1 MVSRGG
7 RPTLIQALDKEIYQ
21 VVRKLADDQ
30 HQLENGSSKRLTVS
44 VVYDHIKHSNS
55 SLKRRSKK
63 LLEDSIERV
72 LLVLKE
78 QELDDSESLDG
89 DFDGIEEEH
98 VPKLKD
104 HNIMNKSITRMW
116 SKPNPATLTPR
127 EGTPPV
133 AENNT
138 VAMQI
143 TQTRETD
150 STVKV
155 DRQANGEPRLKRR
168 KGERAQKEVDRTPPT
183 DISLENLGGVE
194 NVIEELNELVAMPML
209 YPDTYI
215 RTGIQPPRG
224 VLLHGP
230 PGCGKTMIANAFA
243 AEIGVSFIPLSAPS
257 LVAGMSG
264 ESEKKIR
271 DIFEEAKS
279 MAPCLV
285 FIDEIDVIMGK
296 RESAQREMEKR
307 IVAQMLTCMDEMAL
321 EKTGG
326 KPVII
331 IAATNRPDSLDP
343 ALRRAGR
350 FNKEINLGVPNEQAR
365 EKILRA
371 LTQKLSLDD
380 DFDYR
385 ALAKMTPGFVGAD
398 LNDVVS
404 VAGTEAMKRMMAVLK
419 QRTATDMELD
429 DPPATTTPPALLIL
443 RSLVAHAGESSPDGD
458 FNIKYTDFLAAVPKV
473 QPSAKREGFATI
485 PDTTWSHIGALH
497 SVREQ
502 LEMAIVEPIKRPE
515 SFARVGITAPT
526 GVLLWGPPGCG
537 KTLLA
542 KAVANESKANFI
554 SIKGPELLNKYVGES
569 ERAVR
574 QVFERARSSVPCIL
588 FFDELD
594 ALVPKREDSLSEASS
609 KVVNTLLTELDGL
622 SNRAGIYVVAAT
634 NRPDMIDP
642 AMLRPGR
649 LGTSVFVDLPTADE
663 RVEILKALFKKALPA
678 AGADEVEALDGV
690 ARDERCNGYSGADLG
705 NLHQAAA
712 VAALKREMVGG
723 VQTEQEELRILGC
736 DWEAALGKVK
746 ASVKDAG
753 KYRRLKERG
762 IAYDPHPLET
772 ANAVPYCDH
781 GLALDIARVQLA
793 QIRFSTQEELT
804 LSLH

>member
-1 MVSRGG
+1 
-7 RPTLIQALDKEIYQ
+7 
-21 VVRKLADDQ
+21 
-30 HQLENGSSKRLTVS
+30 
-44 VVYDHIKHSNS
+44 
-55 SLKRRSKK
+55 
-63 LLEDSIERV
+63 
-72 LLVLKE
+72 
-78 QELDDSESLDG
+78 
-89 DFDGIEEEH
+89 
-98 VPKLKD
+98 
-104 HNIMNKSITRMW
+104 MNKSITRLW
-116 SKPNPATLTPR
+116 AKPISTATTSSGTPR
-127 EGTPPV
+127 EGSLPPSGTSTT
-133 AENNT
+133 T
-138 VAMQI
+138 VPMQI
-143 TQTRETD
+143 IPMEFPAKAERH
-150 STVKV
+150 
-155 DRQANGEPRLKRR
+155 ANGEPSKKRR
-168 KGERAQKEVDRTPPT
+168 KGERDGKKDVDRSPPD
-183 DISLENLGGVE
+183 DISLENLGGVDS
-194 NVIEELNELVAMPML
+194 VIAELNELVAMPML

-271 DIFEEAKS
+271 DIFEEAKR

-307 IVAQMLTCMDEMAL
+307 IVAQMLTCMDDMAL

-371 LTQKLSLDD
+371 LTQKINLAE

-385 ALAKMTPGFVGAD
+385 SLAKLTPGFVGAD
-398 LNDVVS
+398 LNDIVS

-419 QRTATDMELD
+419 QRSATAMDLD
-429 DPPATTTPPALLIL
+429 NVSSESSTPSSLAIL

-458 FNIKYTDFLAAVPKV
+458 FTIKYTDFLTAVPKV

-485 PDTTWSHIGALH
+485 PDTTWTHIGALH
-497 SVREQ
+497 EVREQ
-502 LEMAIVEPIKRPE
+502 LEMAIVEPIRRPE

-649 LGTSVFVDLPTADE
+649 LGTSVFVDLPTPDE
-663 RVEILKALFKKALPA
+663 RVEILKALYKKALP
-678 AGADEVEALDGV
+678 GAPQKEVDSLESV
-690 ARDERCNGYSGADLG
+690 ARDVRCTGYSGADLG

-712 VAALKREMVGG
+712 VAALKREMAAGPAAMD
-723 VQTEQEELRILGC
+723 ELRIQRS
-736 DWEAALGKVK
+736 DWEAAMGKVR

-762 IAYDPHPLET
+762 M
-772 ANAVPYCDH
+772 
-781 GLALDIARVQLA
+781 
-793 QIRFSTQEELT
+793 
-804 LSLH
+804 

>member
-1 MVSRGG
+1 
-7 RPTLIQALDKEIYQ
+7 
-21 VVRKLADDQ
+21 VRKLADEQ
-30 HQLENGSSKRLTVS
+30 SQLQNGGKRLTITT
-44 VVYDHIKHSNS
+44 VYDSIKHSNS

-72 LLVLKE
+72 LIVMRE
-78 QELDDSESLDG
+78 EEEDDEGSLDG
-89 DFDGIEEEH
+89 GDFEGMEEP
-98 VPKLKD
+98 VPELKE
-104 HNIMNKSITRMW
+104 HNIMNKSITKLW
-116 SKPNPATLTPR
+116 AKSQTPVGASPR
-127 EGTPPV
+127 EGSPAPAGSPAVGLPIQTLNGDSQSPAK
-133 AENNT
+133 AE
-138 VAMQI
+138 
-143 TQTRETD
+143 
-150 STVKV
+150 
-155 DRQANGEPRLKRR
+155 RQPNGEPKLKRR
-168 KGERAQKEVDRTPPT
+168 KAERDPKKDMDRSPPT
-183 DISLENLGGVE
+183 DISLANLGGVE
-194 NVIEELNELVAMPML
+194 GIIEELNELVAMPML

-215 RTGIQPPRG
+215 QTGIQPPRG

-271 DIFEEAKS
+271 EVFDEAKK

-307 IVAQMLTCMDEMAL
+307 IVAQMLTCMDDMAL

-350 FNKEINLGVPNEQAR
+350 FNKEINLGVPNEAAR
-365 EKILRA
+365 EKILKA
-371 LTQKLSLDD
+371 LTQRLSLPE
-380 DFDYR
+380 DFDYKT
-385 ALAKMTPGFVGAD
+385 LANMTPGFVGAD
-398 LNDVVS
+398 LGDVVS
-404 VAGTEAMKRMMAVLK
+404 VAGTEAMKRMMDALK
-419 QRTATDMELD
+419 QRSEARAAEAQAIIASSEAMDIDPLPTA
-429 DPPATTTPPALLIL
+429 DPSVNPDADTTLPPALRIL
-443 RSLVAHAGESSPDGD
+443 RSLVKHAGEDSPVGD
-458 FNIKYTDFLAAVPKV
+458 FSITYDDFLAAIPKV

-485 PDTTWSHIGALH
+485 PDTTWAHIGALH
-497 SVREQ
+497 EVRDQ
-502 LEMAIVEPIKRPE
+502 LAMAIVEPIKNPA

-622 SNRAGIYVVAAT
+622 SSRKGIYVVAAT

-649 LGTSVFVDLPTADE
+649 LGTSVFIDLPTADE
-663 RVEILKALFKKALPA
+663 RVEILKALYKKALPDA
-678 AGADEVEALDGV
+678 SQNVDLEEV
-690 ARDERCNGYSGADLG
+690 ARDSRCDGYSGADLG

-712 VAALKREMVGG
+712 VAALRRDGASEDLSI
-723 VQTEQEELRILGC
+723 ERC
-736 DWEAALGKVK
+736 DWEVALGRVK

-753 KYRRLKERG
+753 KYRRLKDRG
-762 IAYDPHPLET
+762 M
-772 ANAVPYCDH
+772 
-781 GLALDIARVQLA
+781 
-793 QIRFSTQEELT
+793 
-804 LSLH
+804 

>member
-1 MVSRGG
+1 MIVNK
-7 RPTLIQALDKEIYQ
+7 LKEEQA
-21 VVRKLADDQ
+21 
-30 HQLENGSSKRLTVS
+30 QLENGTKRVTISS
-44 VVYDHIKHSNS
+44 VYDSIKRSNS
-55 SLKRRSKK
+55 SLKRRPKK
-63 LLEDSIERV
+63 QLEDSIDRV
-72 LLVLKE
+72 LIAVRE
-78 QELDDSESLDG
+78 QEDDSDSLDG
-89 DFDGIEEEH
+89 DFDGLEDESA
-98 VPKLKD
+98 PKVKD
-104 HNIMNKSITRMW
+104 HNIMNRSITKMW
-116 SKPNPATLTPR
+116 AKSPATFTPEGANTPTNGTSTPNLTVQ
-127 EGTPPV
+127 T
-133 AENNT
+133 
-138 VAMQI
+138 
-143 TQTRETD
+143 TQVEVE
-150 STVKV
+150 SPAKPE
-155 DRQANGEPRLKRR
+155 RQANGEPRLKRR
-168 KGERAQKEVDRTPPT
+168 KQEAKKEVDRSPPT
-183 DISLENLGGVE
+183 DISLENLGGVD

-209 YPDTYI
+209 YPDMYTS
-215 RTGIQPPRG
+215 TGIQPPRG

-243 AEIGVSFIPLSAPS
+243 AEIGVSYIPLSAPS

-271 DIFEEAKS
+271 DIFEEAKK

-307 IVAQMLTCMDEMAL
+307 IVAQMLTCMDDMAL

-331 IAATNRPDSLDP
+331 IAATNRPDSIDP

-350 FNKEINLGVPNEQAR
+350 FNKEINLGVPNEHAR

-371 LTQKLSLDD
+371 LTTKQNLPE
-380 DFDYR
+380 DFNFR

-404 VAGTEAMKRMMAVLK
+404 VAGTVAMKRAMEVLK
-419 QRTATDMELD
+419 AQARNDTAMDLD
-429 DPPATTTPPALLIL
+429 TPEKTLSPAVTIT
-443 RSLVAHAGESSPDGD
+443 RSLVAHAGSAPEGSND
-458 FNIKYTDFLAAVPKV
+458 FSITYEDFLAAVPKV

-485 PDTTWSHIGALH
+485 PDTTWSHIGALQH
-497 SVREQ
+497 IRQQ
-502 LEMAIVEPIKRPE
+502 LEMAIVLPIKNPQ

-622 SNRAGIYVVAAT
+622 ASRAGIYVIAAT
-634 NRPDMIDP
+634 NRPDMIDA

-649 LGTSVFVDLPTADE
+649 LGTSVFVDLPTPDE
-663 RVEILKALFKKALPA
+663 RVEILRALFMKALPNA
-678 AGADEVEALDGV
+678 SQEEVALLDEV
-690 ARDERCNGYSGADLG
+690 ARDERCTGYSGADLG
-705 NLHQAAA
+705 NLHQAAGH
-712 VAALKREMVGG
+712 AAILRERNTIG
-723 VQTEQEELRILGC
+723 VDGEGSGDLRIEKA
-736 DWEAALGKVK
+736 DWEVALSTTK
-746 ASVKDAG
+746 ASVKDGA

-762 IAYDPHPLET
+762 M
-772 ANAVPYCDH
+772 
-781 GLALDIARVQLA
+781 
-793 QIRFSTQEELT
+793 
-804 LSLH
+804 

>member
-1 MVSRGG
+1 MS
-7 RPTLIQALDKEIYQ
+7 
-21 VVRKLADDQ
+21 
-30 HQLENGSSKRLTVS
+30 TVYES
-44 VVYDHIKHSNS
+44 IKHSNS

-72 LLVLKE
+72 LMVIKE
-78 QELDDSESLDG
+78 EQDDSESMDG
-89 DFDGIEEEH
+89 DFEGIEDGQPLSGP
-98 VPKLKD
+98 VLKE

-116 SKPNPATLTPR
+116 AKPTSAITTPR
-127 EGTPPV
+127 EDTPPV
-133 AENNT
+133 NGISTPLIA
-138 VAMQI
+138 AQLPSP
-143 TQTRETD
+143 ETE
-150 STVKV
+150 SLAKA

-168 KGERAQKEVDRTPPT
+168 KGGEAKKDVDRSPPT

-194 NVIEELNELVAMPML
+194 HVIEELNELVAMPML

-271 DIFEEAKS
+271 DVFDEAKR

-350 FNKEINLGVPNEQAR
+350 FNKEINLGVPNEHAR

-371 LTQKLSLDD
+371 LTQKLKLPAE
-380 DFDYR
+380 FDYR
-385 ALAKMTPGFVGAD
+385 SLAKMTPGFVGAD

-404 VAGTEAMKRMMAVLK
+404 VAGTEAMKRMMEALK
-419 QRTATDMELD
+419 ARSSTAMDIDLS
-429 DPPATTTPPALLIL
+429 TTIPIIPPALTIL
-443 RSLVAHAGESSPDGD
+443 RSLVAHAGEYSPDGD
-458 FNIKYTDFLAAVPKV
+458 FSITYLDFLTSIPKV

-485 PDTTWSHIGALH
+485 PDTTWAHIGALH
-497 SVREQ
+497 SVRDQ
-502 LEMAIVEPIKRPE
+502 LQMAIVEPIKRPQ

-622 SNRAGIYVVAAT
+622 SSRAGIYVVAAT

-649 LGTSVFVDLPTADE
+649 LGTSVFVDLPTPDE
-663 RVEILKALFKKALPA
+663 RVEILKALYKKALPLA
-678 AGADEVEALDGV
+678 SEEEVGLLEGV
-690 ARDERCNGYSGADLG
+690 ARDVRCTGYSGADLG
-705 NLHQAAA
+705 NLHQGAA
-712 VAALKREMVGG
+712 VAALKREMDGMADGNGG
-723 VQTEQEELRILGC
+723 EMEGLRIEKQ
-736 DWEAALGKVK
+736 DWEVALGKVR

-762 IAYDPHPLET
+762 M
-772 ANAVPYCDH
+772 
-781 GLALDIARVQLA
+781 
-793 QIRFSTQEELT
+793 
-804 LSLH
+804 

>member
-1 MVSRGG
+1 MWAKPIS
-7 RPTLIQALDKEIYQ
+7 A
-21 VVRKLADDQ
+21 
-30 HQLENGSSKRLTVS
+30 S
-44 VVYDHIKHSNS
+44 V
-55 SLKRRSKK
+55 
-63 LLEDSIERV
+63 
-72 LLVLKE
+72 
-78 QELDDSESLDG
+78 
-89 DFDGIEEEH
+89 
-98 VPKLKD
+98 
-104 HNIMNKSITRMW
+104 
-116 SKPNPATLTPR
+116 TPR
-127 EGTPPV
+127 AGTPPTNG
-133 AENNT
+133 AATPT
-138 VAMQI
+138 VPIQAPGI
-143 TQTRETD
+143 ND
-150 STVKV
+150 SPAKV
-155 DRQANGEPRLKRR
+155 ERQANGEPKLKRR
-168 KGERAQKEVDRTPPT
+168 KAEPRKEVDRSPPT
-183 DISLENLGGVE
+183 DISLDNLGGVD

-271 DIFEEAKS
+271 DVFEEAKR

-307 IVAQMLTCMDEMAL
+307 IVAQMLTCMDDMAL

-365 EKILRA
+365 EKILHA
-371 LTQKLSLDD
+371 LTKKLTLPE

-385 ALAKMTPGFVGAD
+385 TLAKRTPGFVGAD

-404 VAGTEAMKRMMAVLK
+404 VAGTEAMKRMMEALK
-419 QRTATDMELD
+419 QRSASAMDIDVDTASPESTKS
-429 DPPATTTPPALLIL
+429 PALSIL
-443 RSLVAHAGESSPDGD
+443 RSLVTHAGEPLPDGD
-458 FNIKYTDFLAAVPKV
+458 FSITYNDFLAAIPKV

-485 PDTTWSHIGALH
+485 PDTTWSHIGALQE
-497 SVREQ
+497 VRKQ

-515 SFARVGITAPT
+515 LFARVGITAPT

-649 LGTSVFVDLPTADE
+649 LGTSVFVDLPTPDE
-663 RVEILKALFKKALPA
+663 RVEILRALYRHAIPWATATDIEDL
-678 AGADEVEALDGV
+678 ECI
-690 ARDERCNGYSGADLG
+690 ARDVRCTGYSGADLG
-705 NLHQAAA
+705 NLHKEAGFAAID
-712 VAALKREMVGG
+712 REMLNPPTVDGDISIQKG
-723 VQTEQEELRILGC
+723 
-736 DWEAALGKVK
+736 DWEVALAKVR

-753 KYRRLKERG
+753 KYRKLKDRG
-762 IAYDPHPLET
+762 M
-772 ANAVPYCDH
+772 
-781 GLALDIARVQLA
+781 
-793 QIRFSTQEELT
+793 
-804 LSLH
+804 

>member
-1 MVSRGG
+1 
-7 RPTLIQALDKEIYQ
+7 
-21 VVRKLADDQ
+21 
-30 HQLENGSSKRLTVS
+30 
-44 VVYDHIKHSNS
+44 
-55 SLKRRSKK
+55 
-63 LLEDSIERV
+63 
-72 LLVLKE
+72 
-78 QELDDSESLDG
+78 
-89 DFDGIEEEH
+89 
-98 VPKLKD
+98 
-104 HNIMNKSITRMW
+104 MNKSITKLWAKTSTPGAMTPQQE
-116 SKPNPATLTPR
+116 SPTPSGTTTPGTGLPQTINGDMPFLAKP
-127 EGTPPV
+127 E
-133 AENNT
+133 
-138 VAMQI
+138 
-143 TQTRETD
+143 
-150 STVKV
+150 
-155 DRQANGEPRLKRR
+155 RQANGEPRLKRR
-168 KGERAQKEVDRTPPT
+168 KGERETRKEVDRSPPT
-183 DISLENLGGVE
+183 DISLANLGGVDS
-194 NVIEELNELVAMPML
+194 VIEELNELVAMPML
-209 YPDTYI
+209 YPDTYL

-271 DIFEEAKS
+271 EVFDEAKR

-307 IVAQMLTCMDEMAL
+307 IVAQMLTCMDDMAL
-321 EKTGG
+321 EKTDG

-350 FNKEINLGVPNEQAR
+350 FNKEINLGVPNELSR

-371 LTQKLSLDD
+371 LTQKLILPG
-380 DFDYR
+380 DFNFR
-385 ALAKMTPGFVGAD
+385 TLAKMTPGFVGAD
-398 LNDVVS
+398 LGDVVS
-404 VAGTEAMKRMMAVLK
+404 VAGTEAMKRMMAALK
-419 QRTATDMELD
+419 QRSEEAMDIDNDTDEEVPSPLR
-429 DPPATTTPPALLIL
+429 IL
-443 RSLVAHAGESSPDGD
+443 RSLVKHAGEDEPEGD
-458 FNIKYTDFLAAVPKV
+458 FGITYADFLAAIPKV

-485 PDTTWSHIGALH
+485 PDTTWAHIGALH
-497 SVREQ
+497 EVREQ
-502 LEMAIVEPIKRPE
+502 LAMAIVEPIKRPE

-649 LGTSVFVDLPTADE
+649 LGTSVFIDLPTADE
-663 RVEILKALFKKALPA
+663 RVEILKALYSKALP
-678 AGADEVEALDGV
+678 EASLDGLEEV
-690 ARDERCNGYSGADLG
+690 ARDVRCSGYSGADLG

-712 VAALKREMVGG
+712 VAALRRDSESLDVKIEKG
-723 VQTEQEELRILGC
+723 
-736 DWEAALGKVK
+736 DWEIALNTTK

-762 IAYDPHPLET
+762 M
-772 ANAVPYCDH
+772 
-781 GLALDIARVQLA
+781 
-793 QIRFSTQEELT
+793 
-804 LSLH
+804 

>member
-1 MVSRGG
+1 MASRPG
-7 RPTLIQALDKEIYQ
+7 RPTLSQGLDRELLILESQKIYQ
-21 VVRKLADDQ
+21 IVRKLSDEQAQ
-30 HQLENGSSKRLTVS
+30 YPTGRIRLTVAT
-44 VVYDHIKHSNS
+44 VYDSIKHSNS

-63 LLEDSIERV
+63 LLEDSIDRV

-78 QELDDSESLDG
+78 EQNDSDSLDG
-89 DFDGIEEEH
+89 DFDGIEE
-98 VPKLKD
+98 PGPQLKE
-104 HNIMNKSITRMW
+104 HNIMNKSITRLW
-116 SKPNPATLTPR
+116 AKPTATATDLIAESSSASGNMSPTILP
-127 EGTPPV
+127 TVPTHAITV
-133 AENNT
+133 AET
-138 VAMQI
+138 PLRA
-143 TQTRETD
+143 
-150 STVKV
+150 
-155 DRQANGEPRLKRR
+155 DRAPNGEPKSKRR
-168 KGERAQKEVDRTPPT
+168 KADRDTKKEIIDRSPP
-183 DISLENLGGVE
+183 DGISLDGLGGVDD
-194 NVIEELNELVAMPML
+194 VIEELNELVAMPML
-209 YPDTYI
+209 YPDIYI

-243 AEIGVSFIPLSAPS
+243 AEVGVSFIPLSAPS

-271 DIFEEAKS
+271 DIFDEAKQ

-307 IVAQMLTCMDEMAL
+307 IVAQMLTCMDDIAL

-371 LTQKLSLDD
+371 LTRKLTLAE
-380 DFDYR
+380 DFNYR
-385 ALAKMTPGFVGAD
+385 SLAKLTPGFVGAD
-398 LNDVVS
+398 LNDVIS

-419 QRTATDMELD
+419 QRTTSEMEIDTSLSES
-429 DPPATTTPPALLIL
+429 TKSTPEPIAHPKMVAPLSVL
-443 RSLVAHAGESSPDGD
+443 RSLVAHAGESSPSGD
-458 FNIKYTDFLAAVPKV
+458 FSITYNDFLTAITKV

-485 PDTTWSHIGALH
+485 PDTTWAHIGALRE
-497 SVREQ
+497 VREQ

-594 ALVPKREDSLSEASS
+594 ALTPKREDSLSEASS

-622 SNRAGIYVVAAT
+622 SSRAGIYVVAAT
-634 NRPDMIDP
+634 NRPDMIDS

-649 LGTSVFVDLPTADE
+649 LGTSIFIDLPTPDE
-663 RVEILKALFKKALPA
+663 RVEILKALYKKALPSSSS
-678 AGADEVEALDGV
+678 EEIESLESV
-690 ARDERCNGYSGADLG
+690 ARDVRCTGYSGADLG
-705 NLHQAAA
+705 SLHQNAA
-712 VAALKREMVGG
+712 VAALKREMLAGTG
-723 VQTEQEELRILGC
+723 TEELRIQKS
-736 DWEAALGKVK
+736 DWEVALSKVK
-746 ASVKDAG
+746 ASVKEAG

-762 IAYDPHPLET
+762 M
-772 ANAVPYCDH
+772 
-781 GLALDIARVQLA
+781 
-793 QIRFSTQEELT
+793 
-804 LSLH
+804 

>member
-1 MVSRGG
+1 MLPVQSLQNGG
-7 RPTLIQALDKEIYQ
+7 T
-21 VVRKLADDQ
+21 
-30 HQLENGSSKRLTVS
+30 
-44 VVYDHIKHSNS
+44 
-55 SLKRRSKK
+55 
-63 LLEDSIERV
+63 
-72 LLVLKE
+72 
-78 QELDDSESLDG
+78 ES
-89 DFDGIEEEH
+89 
-98 VPKLKD
+98 
-104 HNIMNKSITRMW
+104 
-116 SKPNPATLTPR
+116 PAKT
-127 EGTPPV
+127 E
-133 AENNT
+133 
-138 VAMQI
+138 
-143 TQTRETD
+143 
-150 STVKV
+150 
-155 DRQANGEPRLKRR
+155 RQANGEPKLKRR
-168 KGERAQKEVDRTPPT
+168 KADSRKEVDRTPPT
-183 DISLENLGGVE
+183 DISLENLGGVD

-271 DIFEEAKS
+271 DIFEEAKR

-350 FNKEINLGVPNEQAR
+350 FNKEINLGVPNELAR

-371 LTQKLSLDD
+371 LTQKLTLPG
-380 DFDYR
+380 DFAFR
-385 ALAKMTPGFVGAD
+385 SLAKLTPGFVGAD

-419 QRTATDMELD
+419 QRTATAMDLD
-429 DPPATTTPPALLIL
+429 TLSSDATLPPSLLIL
-443 RSLVAHAGESSPDGD
+443 RSLVSHAGEFSPDGD
-458 FNIKYTDFLAAVPKV
+458 FSITYQDFLTAIPKV

-497 SVREQ
+497 EVREQ

-622 SNRAGIYVVAAT
+622 SNRAGIYVIAAT

-649 LGTSVFVDLPTADE
+649 LGTSVLVDLPTPDE
-663 RVEILKALFKKALPA
+663 RVEILKALYKKALPA
-678 AGADEVEALDGV
+678 AAQSEVDGLESV
-690 ARDERCNGYSGADLG
+690 ARDVRCTGYSGADLG

-712 VAALKREMVGG
+712 VAALKREMANGPG
-723 VQTEQEELRILGC
+723 IEELRIQRA
-736 DWEAALGKVK
+736 DWEVALGKVR

-762 IAYDPHPLET
+762 M
-772 ANAVPYCDH
+772 
-781 GLALDIARVQLA
+781 
-793 QIRFSTQEELT
+793 
-804 LSLH
+804 

>member
-1 MVSRGG
+1 MNRNITKMWAKSGAVTMSPRAETPPLNGSNT
-7 RPTLIQALDKEIYQ
+7 PTLPIQSIP
-21 VVRKLADDQ
+21 
-30 HQLENGSSKRLTVS
+30 NGEATS
-44 VVYDHIKHSNS
+44 
-55 SLKRRSKK
+55 
-63 LLEDSIERV
+63 
-72 LLVLKE
+72 
-78 QELDDSESLDG
+78 
-89 DFDGIEEEH
+89 
-98 VPKLKD
+98 
-104 HNIMNKSITRMW
+104 
-116 SKPNPATLTPR
+116 PAR
-127 EGTPPV
+127 
-133 AENNT
+133 A
-138 VAMQI
+138 
-143 TQTRETD
+143 
-150 STVKV
+150 
-155 DRQANGEPRLKRR
+155 DRQTNGEPKAKRR
-168 KGERAQKEVDRTPPT
+168 KGEREAKKELDRSPPT
-183 DISLENLGGVE
+183 DISLANLGGVDH
-194 NVIEELNELVAMPML
+194 VIEELNELVAMPML

-215 RTGIQPPRG
+215 KTGIQPPRG

-243 AEIGVSFIPLSAPS
+243 AEIGVSYIPLSAPS

-271 DIFEEAKS
+271 DIFEEAKRQ
-279 MAPCLV
+279 APCLV

-307 IVAQMLTCMDEMAL
+307 IVAQMLTCMDDMAL

-331 IAATNRPDSLDP
+331 IAATNRPDSIDP

-350 FNKEINLGVPNEQAR
+350 FNKEINLGVPNELAR

-371 LTQKLSLDD
+371 LTQKLTLPE
-380 DFDYR
+380 DFNYQ
-385 ALAKMTPGFVGAD
+385 ALAKLTPGFVGAD

-404 VAGTEAMKRMMAVLK
+404 VAGTEAMKRMMDVLK
-419 QRTATDMELD
+419 QRSEEAMDVDEISPSISAPLRT
-429 DPPATTTPPALLIL
+429 L
-443 RSLVAHAGESSPDGD
+443 RSLVADANGSVPEGD
-458 FNIKYTDFLAAVPKV
+458 FTITYKDFLTAVPKV

-485 PDTTWSHIGALH
+485 PDTTWAHVGALH
-497 SVREQ
+497 AVRAE
-502 LEMAIVEPIKRPE
+502 LEMAIVEPIKRPDA
-515 SFARVGITAPT
+515 FARVGITAPS

-622 SNRAGIYVVAAT
+622 ASRAGIYVIAAT
-634 NRPDMIDP
+634 NRREMIDP

-649 LGTSVFVDLPTADE
+649 LGTSVFIDLPTADE
-663 RVEILKALFKKALPA
+663 RVEILRTLYSKALPNVPMHVDLA
-678 AGADEVEALDGV
+678 AV
-690 ARDERCNGYSGADLG
+690 ARDSRCNGYSGADLG

-712 VAALKREMVGG
+712 RAALTRAKDDPEVKI
-723 VQTEQEELRILGC
+723 EQE

-746 ASVKDAG
+746 PSVN
-753 KYRRLKERG
+753 
-762 IAYDPHPLET
+762 DPQRYLWQRDNM
-772 ANAVPYCDH
+772 A
-781 GLALDIARVQLA
+781 
-793 QIRFSTQEELT
+793 
-804 LSLH
+804 